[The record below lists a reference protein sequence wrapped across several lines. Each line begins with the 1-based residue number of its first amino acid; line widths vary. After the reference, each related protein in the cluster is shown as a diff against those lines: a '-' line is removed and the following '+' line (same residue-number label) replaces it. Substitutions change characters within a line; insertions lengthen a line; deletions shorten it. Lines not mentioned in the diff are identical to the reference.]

1 MSNNSTVVTG
11 FSPEMLSA
19 EETIALMLDV
29 LRRTT
34 KSSEMTRILANS
46 DEFLDLID
54 QVHLLNSS
62 SGGGNNNINGN

>member
-1 MSNNSTVVTG
+1 MSNNSTAVTG

-54 QVHLLNSS
+54 
-62 SGGGNNNINGN
+62 